1 MQSPK
6 QLTKLLL
13 SLTLL
18 LTVSAC
24 NSQVKI
30 QPAFPPVADVNALQE
45 KKPVPTPDILTSSK
59 ASSEYNAALEA
70 WGDRLSAAGHRL
82 CIWLKDRK
90 MDVSC
95 ESDR

>member
-1 MQSPK
+1 MQSPRR
-6 QLTKLLL
+6 LTNLLL

-24 NSQVKI
+24 HSQVKI
-30 QPAFPPVADVNALQE
+30 QPSFPPAPDVSALQE

-70 WGDRLSAAGHRL
+70 WGDRLSAAGRRL
-82 CIWLKDRK
+82 CIWLKDQG
-90 MDVSC
+90 METSC
-95 ESDR
+95 DK